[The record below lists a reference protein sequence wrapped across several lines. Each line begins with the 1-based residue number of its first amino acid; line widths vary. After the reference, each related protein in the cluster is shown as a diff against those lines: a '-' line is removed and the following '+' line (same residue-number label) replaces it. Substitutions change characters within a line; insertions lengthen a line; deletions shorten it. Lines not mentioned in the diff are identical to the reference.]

1 MRKDRKSNT
10 RIGPGEPQYPQGTKP
25 RTKTL
30 QQPLLMSTKTR
41 I

>member
-1 MRKDRKSNT
+1 MRQDRKSNP

-25 RTKTL
+25 RTRPL
-30 QQPLLMSTKTR
+30 QQPLLLFTKPR